1 MRLIDKDNLRKPSKG
16 MFIYQDEF
24 EDDVQHVAFEAYTKD
39 DIERE
44 PTVEAIPLDK
54 PFCKM
59 VYGDY
64 VCYNRNWLMKHLPME
79 LDILQGK
86 TIPIEWI
93 KRKAFENPSLSR
105 NLFYRLIIEEWEKEN
120 ESNVSN

>member
-44 PTVEAIPLDK
+44 PTVEAIPIELIEKEMKRLDEDIKWAWYYGNTALDK
-54 PFCKM
+54 MEYLKT
-59 VYGDY
+59 
-64 VCYNRNWLMKHLPME
+64 WL
-79 LDILQGK
+79 
-86 TIPIEWI
+86 TIKLED
-93 KRKAFENPSLSR
+93 
-105 NLFYRLIIEEWEKEN
+105 WEKEN
-120 ESNVSN
+120 E

>member
-44 PTVEAIPLDK
+44 PTVKAIPK
-54 PFCKM
+54 
-59 VYGDY
+59 
-64 VCYNRNWLMKHLPME
+64 
-79 LDILQGK
+79 
-86 TIPIEWI
+86 EWI
-93 KRKAFENPSLSR
+93 RDYMLKLPDGSEAYECILVM
-105 NLFYRLIIEEWEKEN
+105 LEDWEKEN
-120 ESNVSN
+120 GTEESNRNI

>member
-44 PTVEAIPLDK
+44 PTVKA
-54 PFCKM
+54 
-59 VYGDY
+59 
-64 VCYNRNWLMKHLPME
+64 
-79 LDILQGK
+79 
-86 TIPIEWI
+86 IPIELIEKEMKRLDEDI
-93 KRKAFENPSLSR
+93 KWAWYYGNVALDKMEYLKTW
-105 NLFYRLIIEEWEKEN
+105 LTIKLEDWEKEN
-120 ESNVSN
+120 ETN

>member
-44 PTVEAIPLDK
+44 PTVQA
-54 PFCKM
+54 
-59 VYGDY
+59 
-64 VCYNRNWLMKHLPME
+64 
-79 LDILQGK
+79 
-86 TIPIEWI
+86 IPIEWMYLWRI
-93 KRKAFENPSLSR
+93 R
-105 NLFYRLIIEEWEKEN
+105 NMDKCPVNLMPFDVMLEDWEKEN
-120 ESNVSN
+120 ANNN